1 MRDSFSPRRD
11 RSDTWYFFMEWAAVY
26 LLRVEAGS
34 AFVERASGD
43 GLDPESDGGIHKA
56 GHWVG
61 NRWKSFS

>member
-1 MRDSFSPRRD
+1 
-11 RSDTWYFFMEWAAVY
+11 VY